1 MGPHWDLTEPLSPLS
16 EEHMG
21 PVVLPENQVR
31 CLLRTA
37 TVTSNSDSQ
46 GPTEG
51 TSDLRLVAS
60 SGEVLHTGFLSAHI
74 SSGSSRWTLSI
85 CPADFTCN
93 YREEPRGPQG
103 RPCTPNPSF
112 NKCTY
117 LLCPHL
123 MSPPPSLQRRLWVPP
138 LTSVLGRF
146 KFLMWEACSIVLGR
160 PTSW

>member
-1 MGPHWDLTEPLSPLS
+1 
-16 EEHMG
+16 MG

-74 SSGSSRWTLSI
+74 SSGSSHWTLSI
-85 CPADFTCN
+85 SHADFNCN
-93 YREEPRGPQG
+93 YGKNHRDKRKTARMVLPLSQPHK
-103 RPCTPNPSF
+103 PSTF
-112 NKCTY
+112 PSEKALGTT
-117 LLCPHL
+117 PHL
-123 MSPPPSLQRRLWVPP
+123 
-138 LTSVLGRF
+138 SVGEVQVLDVGSMLHSVGQANQLVG
-146 KFLMWEACSIVLGR
+146 FLVAQVQGQKL
-160 PTSW
+160 

>member
-1 MGPHWDLTEPLSPLS
+1 MGPQWDLVEPLSPLS
-16 EEHMG
+16 EASIG

-31 CLLRTA
+31 CRLQTA

-51 TSDLRLVAS
+51 TSDLMLVDLS
-60 SGEVLHTGFLSAHI
+60 RKVVHRVFMSAHI
-74 SSGSSRWTLSI
+74 SSGSGRWTLSI
-85 CPADFTCN
+85 SHADFTCN

-112 NKCTY
+112 NKCAY

-123 MSPPPSLQRRLWVPP
+123 MSPPPSLQRNLWVPP
-138 LTSVLGRF
+138 LTSMLDKF
-146 KFLMWEACSIVLGR
+146 KFLMWEACSVVLGR